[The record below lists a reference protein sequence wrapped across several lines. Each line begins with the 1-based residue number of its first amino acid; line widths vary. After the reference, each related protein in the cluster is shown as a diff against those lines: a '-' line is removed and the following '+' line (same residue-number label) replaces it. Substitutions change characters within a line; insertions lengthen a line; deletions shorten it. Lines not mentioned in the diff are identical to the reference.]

1 MNVIMNKMFTFKA
14 KLIGGIIAIVLIL
27 FCAVLI
33 LNRHLFEKTDSKVKL
48 NSATVI
54 LEIKKLGNLE
64 TASYTI
70 EKIVEAGQDG
80 NPFQDLL
87 FGDRILLIAHGKVIA
102 GVDMSQITEDQVVV
116 DNETVTITLPPPTIL
131 SSSLDNSKTR
141 VYDRT
146 KGYLNTGD
154 KDLESEARLA
164 AEQSIT
170 QGACEAGILQEARE
184 NAFEQVEQLFK
195 FAGFTTV
202 NVNMPEGSC

>member
-1 MNVIMNKMFTFKA
+1 MFTFKA
-14 KLIGGIIAIVLIL
+14 KLIGGIVAIVLIL

-33 LNRHLFEKTDSKVKL
+33 LNRQLFEKPSNKVNL
-48 NSATVI
+48 SGANVI
-54 LEIKKLGNLE
+54 LEIQKLGNLE

-70 EKIVEAGQDG
+70 EKIVEAGQAG

>member
-1 MNVIMNKMFTFKA
+1 MFTFKA
-14 KLIGGIIAIVLIL
+14 KLIGGIVAIVLIL

-33 LNRHLFEKTDSKVKL
+33 LNRHLFEKPANKVNL
-48 NSATVI
+48 SGANVI
-54 LEIKKLGNLE
+54 LEIQKLGNLE

-102 GVDMSQITEDQVVV
+102 GVNMSQITQDQVVV
-116 DNETVTITLPPPTIL
+116 DGETLSITLPPPTIL
-131 SSSLDNSKTR
+131 MSSLDNSKTR

-154 KDLESEARLA
+154 KDLEAQARLA

-170 QGACEAGILQEARE
+170 QGACEAGILQEART
-184 NAFEQVEQLFK
+184 NAIEQVQQLFK

-202 NVNMPEGSC
+202 TVTMPEGSC

>member
-1 MNVIMNKMFTFKA
+1 MFTFKA
-14 KLIGGIIAIVLIL
+14 KLIGGIVAIVLIL

-33 LNRHLFEKTDSKVKL
+33 LNRQLFEKPSNKVNL
-48 NSATVI
+48 SGANVI
-54 LEIKKLGNLE
+54 LEIQKLGNLE

-70 EKIVEAGQDG
+70 EKIVEAGQAG

-102 GVDMSQITEDQVVV
+102 GVNMSQITQDQVVV
-116 DNETVTITLPPPTIL
+116 DGETLSITLPPPTIL
-131 SSSLDNSKTR
+131 MSSLDNSKTR

-170 QGACEAGILQEARE
+170 QGACDAGILLEARE
-184 NAFEQVEQLFK
+184 NAIEQVQQLFK

-202 NVNMPEGSC
+202 TVIIPDGTC

>member
-1 MNVIMNKMFTFKA
+1 MFTFKA
-14 KLIGGIIAIVLIL
+14 KLIGGIIAIALIL

-33 LNRHLFEKTDSKVKL
+33 LNRHLFEKPDNKVNL
-48 NSATVI
+48 TSATVI

-102 GVDMSQITEDQVVV
+102 GVDMSQITEDQVIV
-116 DNETVTITLPPPTIL
+116 DNETITITLPPPIIL

-154 KDLESEARLA
+154 KNLESEARLA

-202 NVNMPEGSC
+202 NINMPEGSC

>member
-54 LEIKKLGNLE
+54 LEIQKLGNLE